1 MREGG
6 KGLRRLGFAA
16 LFMFAA
22 SAATAQ
28 TQELAIGQRNLACG
42 SPTSLNDG
50 WPTTTPESVGLDGSR
65 LCGIA
70 AKLAATYLALHL
82 PGDAVL
88 EYGRALALS
97 PGRADLAQLHMGRG
111 QALATLQLN
120 EAALTDF
127 EQALA
132 ISPCSQQARAALN
145 LPPLS
150 TCLPK

>member
-50 WPTTTPESVGLDGSR
+50 WPTATPESVGLDGSR

-70 AKLAATYLALHL
+70 AKLAATNANVIVRKYALLNATPKKRRSIATH
-82 PGDAVL
+82 PSVNCQTPV
-88 EYGRALALS
+88 RA
-97 PGRADLAQLHMGRG
+97 
-111 QALATLQLN
+111 
-120 EAALTDF
+120 
-127 EQALA
+127 
-132 ISPCSQQARAALN
+132 
-145 LPPLS
+145 
-150 TCLPK
+150 CLLCAY